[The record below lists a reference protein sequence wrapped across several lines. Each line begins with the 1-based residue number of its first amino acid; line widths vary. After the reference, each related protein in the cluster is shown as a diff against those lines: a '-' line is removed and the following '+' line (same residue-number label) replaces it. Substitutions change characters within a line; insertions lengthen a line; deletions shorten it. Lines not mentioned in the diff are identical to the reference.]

1 LGKRRFRPRILS
13 GIQPTGELTIGNYL
27 GAVRNWVDLQ
37 QTDRECFYC
46 VVDYHAIT
54 VEYETKQLA
63 PRTLAMARDLLACG
77 IDPQKSTLFVQSQ
90 VPQHLELAWIFA
102 AQTAY
107 GELSRMTQFKEKAD
121 RQSFISVGL
130 FTYPVLQAADILAYQ
145 ATEVPVGEDQLQHLE
160 LVRDIARRFNQR
172 YGETFPETKALATVA
187 SRVMSPADPSR
198 KMSKSLGEKHYIGV
212 FEPETSVRKKIRS
225 HVTDVGET
233 ERAGEHDIPP
243 GVENLLGLLRAS
255 APADLVAQFEE
266 AEKAGKLMYK
276 DLKQAVAD
284 NLVALLQP
292 IHDRRASLTDSAVR
306 QALQD
311 GGARARECA
320 SAVLRETRERIG
332 LLQLD
337 E

>member
-1 LGKRRFRPRILS
+1 LGKRRFPPRILS
-13 GIQPTGELTIGNYL
+13 GIQPTGDLTIGNYL

-37 QTDRECFYC
+37 DTDRECFYC

-54 VEYETKQLA
+54 VDYDTKQLA

-90 VPQHLELAWIFA
+90 VPEHLELAWIFA
-102 AQTAY
+102 SQAAY
-107 GELSRMTQFKEKAD
+107 GELSRMTQFKEKSE

-172 YGETFPETKALATVA
+172 FGETFPETKALATKA
-187 SRVMSPADPSR
+187 SRVMSPADPTR

-212 FEPETSVRKKIRS
+212 FEPEASVRKKIRS
-225 HVTDVGET
+225 HVTDVGAT
-233 ERAGEHDIPP
+233 ERTGERDIPP
-243 GVENLLGLLRAS
+243 GVVNLLGLLQAS
-255 APADLVAQFEE
+255 GPADLVEQFEE

-284 NLVALLQP
+284 NLVELLRP
-292 IHDRRASLTDSAVR
+292 IHERRAALTDDAVR
-306 QALQD
+306 VVLQE
-311 GGARARECA
+311 GADRARECA
-320 SAVLRETRERIG
+320 SAVVRETRDRIG
-332 LLQLD
+332 LLR
-337 E
+337 